1 MNKLT
6 RRLLSLGLSVVTVTG
21 MVSSVFAEDVT
32 APNTAEPTTQLQT
45 TSDMGAQE
53 SVEDVTT
60 STTTEPTTQ
69 LQTMSDMGTQESVED
84 VTNPNT
90 AELTTQLQ
98 TTSDIDDQENEDEA
112 KTKTIS
118 VTLKKRTDNS
128 FLETVN
134 ITVKNNLDAY
144 LKKEAVINALEN
156 ILPQQYVISTKGPYG
171 KHSNVIDCGNDKYSV
186 LLDKSK
192 TVTLYFLKEGDKDFK
207 EQCQVAI
214 PDGLTG
220 EEEIDAIKLNYK
232 INFEFPAGYF
242 GGDIV
247 KNADGTFTKTF
258 KKMHAGEMELT
269 IQFIRYEDNKDLGT
283 VNCWVS
289 NKFEI
294 KNSIVAALDRDKLFP
309 ENHRVKYIKNT
320 ELIEKKDDT
329 HYIVYMYEEVWLNVK
344 VVMDDDSKE
353 PFIQRVPVEKAESDD
368 AKISYIKFFISNL
381 HTNFSSK
388 DMKIEKVDD
397 LNYIMITHD
406 RYSENNK
413 PILTEEHDSDL
424 ETVVLDRN
432 QALNT
437 IVDSLQGQDKSN
449 YESALKKDKD
459 IEFTS
464 SVTTTSLDSTSE
476 KAIYDEASRLGYT
489 TVKAFDITL
498 SMDIEGQQPVI
509 ITETSSKLRFKVVV
523 PEELKKE
530 GRTFYVLRYHDG
542 KVEKLN
548 IDEDGYFSTDKFSVY
563 MLVYEDKKVDSETEN
578 KKEDVTE
585 DKKEDMNTE
594 NKKEDVTEDKKEDVT
609 QDKKEDSNKSTNKLE
624 STKTDSKKT
633 ELKENKSVKTS
644 TRTNS
649 LLFVGVSTLAF
660 TGMAIVSALKKKNK
674 FN

>member
-21 MVSSVFAEDVT
+21 MVSPVFAEDVT
-32 APNTAEPTTQLQT
+32 TPNTAEPTTQLQT

-53 SVEDVTT
+53 SMEDVTT
-60 STTTEPTTQ
+60 PNTAEPTTQ
-69 LQTMSDMGTQESVED
+69 LQTTSNMGAQESVED
-84 VTNPNT
+84 VTTPT
-90 AELTTQLQ
+90 TMQPTTQLQ
-98 TTSDIDDQENEDEA
+98 STSDMDDQENEDEDE
-112 KTKTIS
+112 TKTIS

-128 FLETVN
+128 DLGKVN
-134 ITVKNNLDAY
+134 ITVKNDLDAY
-144 LKKEAVINALEN
+144 SEKTAVINALEN
-156 ILPQQYVISTKGPYG
+156 ILPQQYPEYIISTKGRSY
-171 KHSNVIDCGNDKYSV
+171 KYSNVSNCGNDTYTA

-214 PDGLTG
+214 PEGLTD
-220 EEEIDAIKLNYK
+220 EEEIDAISLNYK
-232 INFEFPAGYF
+232 MNFEFPAGYF
-242 GGDIV
+242 GSNIV
-247 KNADGTFTKTF
+247 KNADGTFTRTF
-258 KKMHAGEMELT
+258 KKIHNDETEMT

-289 NKFEI
+289 NKYEI
-294 KNSIVAALDRDKLFP
+294 NNSIESALVRDNLFP
-309 ENHRVKYIKNT
+309 ENHQPKYIKNN
-320 ELIEKKDDT
+320 LMIKKIDDT
-329 HYIVYMYEEVWLNVK
+329 HYIIYMYEEVWVNVK
-344 VVMDDDSKE
+344 VMMDDDSKE
-353 PFIQRVPVEKAESDD
+353 SFTQSVPVEKAASEDS
-368 AKISYIKFFISNL
+368 KIDTIKNIVYNVHNYLSW
-381 HTNFSSK
+381 K
-388 DMKIEKVDD
+388 DMKVEKVDD
-397 LNYIMITHD
+397 LNYTMIAHD

-413 PILTEEHDSDL
+413 PILTEENDSDL

-437 IVDSLQGQDKSN
+437 IVDSLQGQNKSN
-449 YESALKKDKD
+449 YESALKKGKD

-498 SMDIEGQQPVI
+498 LMDIEGQKPVA

-523 PEELKKE
+523 PEELKKD

-542 KVEKLN
+542 KVEKLS

-563 MLVYEDKKVDSETEN
+563 MLVYEDKKVDSETGN

-585 DKKEDMNTE
+585 DKKEDTNTE
-594 NKKEDVTEDKKEDVT
+594 NKKEDVTEV
-609 QDKKEDSNKSTNKLE
+609 KKEDSKKSTNKLE

-633 ELKENKSVKTS
+633 GSKENKSVKTS

-649 LLFVGVSTLAF
+649 SLFVGVSVLAF
-660 TGMAIVSALKKKNK
+660 TGMAIVSVLKKKNK

>member
-21 MVSSVFAEDVT
+21 MVSPVFAEDVT
-32 APNTAEPTTQLQT
+32 TPNTAEPTTQLQT
-45 TSDMGAQE
+45 TSNMGAQE

-60 STTTEPTTQ
+60 PITTEPTTQ
-69 LQTMSDMGTQESVED
+69 LQTT
-84 VTNPNT
+84 
-90 AELTTQLQ
+90 
-98 TTSDIDDQENEDEA
+98 IDDQENEDEA
-112 KTKTIS
+112 ETKTIS
-118 VTLKKRTDNS
+118 VTLKKRADNS
-128 FLETVN
+128 DLGKVN
-134 ITVKNNLDAY
+134 ITVKNDLVAY
-144 LKKEAVINALEN
+144 DEQTAVINALEN
-156 ILPQQYVISTKGPYG
+156 ILPQQYPEYIISTKGPFNKY
-171 KHSNVIDCGNDKYSV
+171 SNVSNCGNDTYTA

-214 PDGLTG
+214 PEGLTD
-220 EEEIDAIKLNYK
+220 EEEINAISLNYK
-232 INFEFPAGYF
+232 VNFKFPAGYY
-242 GGDIV
+242 GGKIV
-247 KNADGTFTKTF
+247 KNADGTFTYMFEKIHDNET
-258 KKMHAGEMELT
+258 EMT
-269 IQFIRYEDNKDLGT
+269 IKFIRYEDNKDLGT

-294 KNSIVAALDRDKLFP
+294 NNSIVSALDRDKLFP
-309 ENHRVKYIKNT
+309 ENHRMKYIKNT
-320 ELIEKKDDT
+320 EMIEKIDDT
-329 HYIVYMYEEVWLNVK
+329 HYIVYMYEEVWVNVK
-344 VVMDDDSKE
+344 VVMDDDSEE
-353 PFIQRVPVEKAESDD
+353 PFTQRVPVEKAASEDS
-368 AKISYIKFFISNL
+368 KIDTIKNIVYNVHNYLSW
-381 HTNFSSK
+381 K
-388 DMKIEKVDD
+388 DMKVEKVDD
-397 LNYIMITHD
+397 LNYTMIAHD

-413 PILTEEHDSDL
+413 PILTEENDSDL

-449 YESALKKDKD
+449 YESALKKGKD

-464 SVTTTSLDSTSE
+464 SVTTTSLDPTSE

-498 SMDIEGQQPVI
+498 LMDIEGQKPVA

-585 DKKEDMNTE
+585 DKKEDTNTE
-594 NKKEDVTEDKKEDVT
+594 NKKEDVTEDKKV
-609 QDKKEDSNKSTNKLE
+609 DSNKSTNKLE

-633 ELKENKSVKTS
+633 GSKENKSVKTS

-649 LLFVGVSTLAF
+649 SLFVGVSVLAF
-660 TGMAIVSALKKKNK
+660 TGMAIVSVLKKKNK

>member
-21 MVSSVFAEDVT
+21 MVSPVFAEDVT
-32 APNTAEPTTQLQT
+32 TPNTAEPTTQLQT

-53 SVEDVTT
+53 SMEDVTT
-60 STTTEPTTQ
+60 
-69 LQTMSDMGTQESVED
+69 
-84 VTNPNT
+84 PNT
-90 AELTTQLQ
+90 AEPTTQLQ
-98 TTSDIDDQENEDEA
+98 TTSDMGAQENEDEDE
-112 KTKTIS
+112 TKTIS

-128 FLETVN
+128 DLGKVN
-134 ITVKNNLDAY
+134 ITVKNDLDAY
-144 LKKEAVINALEN
+144 SEKTAVINALEN
-156 ILPQQYVISTKGPYG
+156 ILPQQYPEYIISTKGRSY
-171 KHSNVIDCGNDKYSV
+171 KYSNVSNCGNDTYTA

-214 PDGLTG
+214 PEGLTD
-220 EEEIDAIKLNYK
+220 EEEIDAISLNYK
-232 INFEFPAGYF
+232 MNFEFPAGYF
-242 GGDIV
+242 GSNIV
-247 KNADGTFTKTF
+247 KNADGTFTRTF
-258 KKMHAGEMELT
+258 KKIHNDETEMT
-269 IQFIRYEDNKDLGT
+269 IKFIRYEDNKDLGT

-294 KNSIVAALDRDKLFP
+294 NNSIVSALDRDKLFP
-309 ENHRVKYIKNT
+309 ENHRMKYIKNT
-320 ELIEKKDDT
+320 EMIEKIDDT
-329 HYIVYMYEEVWLNVK
+329 HYIVYMYEEVWVNVK

-353 PFIQRVPVEKAESDD
+353 PFTQRVPVEKAASEDS
-368 AKISYIKFFISNL
+368 KIDTIKNIVYNVHNYLSW
-381 HTNFSSK
+381 K
-388 DMKIEKVDD
+388 DMKVEKVDD
-397 LNYIMITHD
+397 LNYTMIAHD

-413 PILTEEHDSDL
+413 PILTEENDSDL

-449 YESALKKDKD
+449 YESALKKGKD

-464 SVTTTSLDSTSE
+464 SVTTTSLDPISE

-498 SMDIEGQQPVI
+498 LMDIEGQKPVT

-563 MLVYEDKKVDSETEN
+563 MLVYEDKKVDSEAEN

-585 DKKEDMNTE
+585 DKKEDTNTE
-594 NKKEDVTEDKKEDVT
+594 NKKEDVTVV
-609 QDKKEDSNKSTNKLE
+609 KKEDSNKSTNKLE

-633 ELKENKSVKTS
+633 GSKENKSVKTS

-649 LLFVGVSTLAF
+649 SLFVGVSVLAF
-660 TGMAIVSALKKKNK
+660 TGMAIVSVLKKKNK

>member
-21 MVSSVFAEDVT
+21 MVSPVFAEDVT
-32 APNTAEPTTQLQT
+32 TPNTAEPTTQLQT
-45 TSDMGAQE
+45 TSNMGAQE

-60 STTTEPTTQ
+60 PTTMQPTTQ
-69 LQTMSDMGTQESVED
+69 LQSTSDM
-84 VTNPNT
+84 
-90 AELTTQLQ
+90 
-98 TTSDIDDQENEDEA
+98 DDQENEDEDE
-112 KTKTIS
+112 TKTIS

-128 FLETVN
+128 DLGKVN
-134 ITVKNNLDAY
+134 ITVKNDLDAY
-144 LKKEAVINALEN
+144 SEKTAVINALEN
-156 ILPQQYVISTKGPYG
+156 ILPQQYPEYIISTKGRSY
-171 KHSNVIDCGNDKYSV
+171 KYSNVSNCGNDTYTA

-214 PDGLTG
+214 PEGLTD
-220 EEEIDAIKLNYK
+220 EEEIDAISLNYK
-232 INFEFPAGYF
+232 MNFEFPAGYF
-242 GGDIV
+242 GSNIV
-247 KNADGTFTKTF
+247 KNADGTFTRTF
-258 KKMHAGEMELT
+258 KKIHNDETEMTVQL
-269 IQFIRYEDNKDLGT
+269 IRYEDKKDLGT
-283 VNCWVS
+283 VNCHV
-289 NKFEI
+289 NNFMYI
-294 KNSIVAALDRDKLFP
+294 NNGIVDALVKEKLIP
-309 ENHRVKYIKNT
+309 ENYSFKNIKG
-320 ELIEKKDDT
+320 EEVIEKIDDT
-329 HYIVYMYEEVWLNVK
+329 HYKVYLCEELWVEVK
-344 VVMDDDSKE
+344 VVMDDDWRK
-353 PFIQRVPVEKAESDD
+353 PFIKAVQVEKAASEDSKIKTIKNEIFYSHPYICLKD
-368 AKISYIKFFISNL
+368 AKIE
-381 HTNFSSK
+381 
-388 DMKIEKVDD
+388 KIDD
-397 LNYIMITHD
+397 LNYTMHTHSI
-406 RYSENNK
+406 YSENNK
-413 PILTEEHDSDL
+413 PILKEENDSDL

-449 YESALKKDKD
+449 YESALKKGKD

-464 SVTTTSLDSTSE
+464 SVTTTSLDPTSE

-498 SMDIEGQQPVI
+498 LMDIEGQKPVA

-585 DKKEDMNTE
+585 DKKEDTNTE
-594 NKKEDVTEDKKEDVT
+594 NKKEDVTEV
-609 QDKKEDSNKSTNKLE
+609 KKEDSNKSTNKLE

-633 ELKENKSVKTS
+633 GSKENKSVKTS
-644 TRTNS
+644 TRTNGS
-649 LLFVGVSTLAF
+649 LFVGVSVLAF
-660 TGMAIVSALKKKNK
+660 TGMAIVSVLKKKNK

>member
-21 MVSSVFAEDVT
+21 MVSPVFAEDVT
-32 APNTAEPTTQLQT
+32 APNTAELTTQLQTTSDMDVQENVEDVTTPNTTEPTTQLQT
-45 TSDMGAQE
+45 TSDMGAQKN
-53 SVEDVTT
+53 
-60 STTTEPTTQ
+60 
-69 LQTMSDMGTQESVED
+69 VED
-84 VTNPNT
+84 VTNPT
-90 AELTTQLQ
+90 TMEPTTQLQ

-118 VTLKKRTDNS
+118 VTLKKRTDKS
-128 FLETVN
+128 DLGTVN
-134 ITVKNNLDAY
+134 VTVKNNLDAY
-144 LKKEAVINALEN
+144 MEKEAIINALEN
-156 ILPQQYVISTKGPYG
+156 ILPQQYPEYIISTRGINDS
-171 KHSNVIDCGNDKYSV
+171 KHSNVFNEGNDTYTAF
-186 LLDKSK
+186 LDKSK

-207 EQCQVAI
+207 EQCQVTISAE
-214 PDGLTG
+214 LTD
-220 EEEIDAIKLNYK
+220 EEEIYAVYSNHE
-232 INFEFPAGYF
+232 INFEYPSGYYL
-242 GGDIV
+242 GLQNLV
-247 KNADGTFTKTF
+247 KNADGTFTIMF
-258 KKMHAGEMELT
+258 KRNHYNETEMT

-289 NKFEI
+289 NKYEI
-294 KNSIVAALDRDKLFP
+294 NNSIESALVRDNLFP
-309 ENHRVKYIKNT
+309 ENHQPKYIKNN
-320 ELIEKKDDT
+320 LMIKKIDDT
-329 HYIVYMYEEVWLNVK
+329 HYIIYMYEEVWVNVK

-353 PFIQRVPVEKAESDD
+353 SFTQRVPVEKAASEDS
-368 AKISYIKFFISNL
+368 KIDTIKNIVYNVHNYLSW
-381 HTNFSSK
+381 K
-388 DMKIEKVDD
+388 DMKVEKVDD
-397 LNYIMITHD
+397 LNYTMIAHD

-413 PILTEEHDSDL
+413 PILTEENDSDL

-437 IVDSLQGQDKSN
+437 IVDSLQGQNKSN
-449 YESALKKDKD
+449 YESALKKGKD

-464 SVTTTSLDSTSE
+464 SVTTTSLDPTSE

-498 SMDIEGQQPVI
+498 LMDIEGQKPVA

-523 PEELKKE
+523 PEELKKD

-585 DKKEDMNTE
+585 GKKEDTNTE
-594 NKKEDVTEDKKEDVT
+594 NKKEDVTEV
-609 QDKKEDSNKSTNKLE
+609 KKEDSNKSTNKLE

-633 ELKENKSVKTS
+633 GSKENKSVKTS

-649 LLFVGVSTLAF
+649 SLFVGVSVLAF
-660 TGMAIVSALKKKNK
+660 TGMAIVSVLKKKNK

>member
-21 MVSSVFAEDVT
+21 MVSPVFAEDVT

-45 TSDMGAQE
+45 TSGMGAQE

-60 STTTEPTTQ
+60 STTMQPTTQLQTTSDMSTQESVEDVTTPNTTEPTTQ
-69 LQTMSDMGTQESVED
+69 LQTTSDM
-84 VTNPNT
+84 
-90 AELTTQLQ
+90 
-98 TTSDIDDQENEDEA
+98 DDQENEDEA
-112 KTKTIS
+112 ETKTIS

-128 FLETVN
+128 DLGNVTV
-134 ITVKNNLDAY
+134 TVENALDAY
-144 LKKEAVINALEN
+144 AEQTAVINALEN
-156 ILPQQYVISTKGPYG
+156 ILPQQYPEYIISTKGPLNKY
-171 KHSNVIDCGNDKYSV
+171 SNVSNCGNDTYTA

-207 EQCQVAI
+207 EQCQVTI
-214 PDGLTG
+214 PEGLTD
-220 EEEIDAIKLNYK
+220 EEENYAISLNYK
-232 INFEFPAGYF
+232 VNFEFPAGYT
-242 GGDIV
+242 GGHIV

-258 KKMHAGEMELT
+258 EKMHANETELT
-269 IQFIRYEDNKDLGT
+269 IKFIRYEDNKDLGT

-289 NKFEI
+289 NKYEI
-294 KNSIVAALDRDKLFP
+294 NNSIESALVRDNLFP
-309 ENHRVKYIKNT
+309 ENHQPKYIKNN
-320 ELIEKKDDT
+320 LMIKKIDDT
-329 HYIVYMYEEVWLNVK
+329 HYIVYMYEEVWVNVK
-344 VVMDDDSKE
+344 VEMDDDSKE
-353 PFIQRVPVEKAESDD
+353 SFTQSVPVEKAASEDS
-368 AKISYIKFFISNL
+368 KIDTIKNIVYNVHNYLSW
-381 HTNFSSK
+381 K
-388 DMKIEKVDD
+388 DMKVEKVDD
-397 LNYIMITHD
+397 LNYTMIAHD

-413 PILTEEHDSDL
+413 PILTEENDSDL

-437 IVDSLQGQDKSN
+437 IVDSLQGQNKSN
-449 YESALKKDKD
+449 YESALKKGKD

-464 SVTTTSLDSTSE
+464 SVTTTSLDPTSE

-498 SMDIEGQQPVI
+498 LMDIEGQKPVA

-523 PEELKKE
+523 PEELKKD

-542 KVEKLN
+542 KVEKLS

-563 MLVYEDKKVDSETEN
+563 MLVYEDKKVDSETGN

-585 DKKEDMNTE
+585 DKKEDTNTE
-594 NKKEDVTEDKKEDVT
+594 NKKEDVTEV
-609 QDKKEDSNKSTNKLE
+609 KKEDSNKSTNKLE

-633 ELKENKSVKTS
+633 GSKENKSVKTS

-649 LLFVGVSTLAF
+649 SLFVGVSVLAF
-660 TGMAIVSALKKKNK
+660 TGMAIVSVLKKKNK

>member
-21 MVSSVFAEDVT
+21 MVSPVFAEDVT
-32 APNTAEPTTQLQT
+32 TPNTVEPTTQLQT
-45 TSDMGAQE
+45 TSDMDVQE
-53 SVEDVTT
+53 NVEDVTT
-60 STTTEPTTQ
+60 PNTTEPTTQ
-69 LQTMSDMGTQESVED
+69 LQTMSDMGAQKNVED
-84 VTNPNT
+84 VTNPT
-90 AELTTQLQ
+90 TMEPTTQLQ

-118 VTLKKRTDNS
+118 VTLKKRTDKS
-128 FLETVN
+128 DLGTVN
-134 ITVKNNLDAY
+134 VTVKNNLDAY
-144 LKKEAVINALEN
+144 MEKEAIINALEN
-156 ILPQQYVISTKGPYG
+156 ILPQQYPEYIISTRGINDG
-171 KHSNVIDCGNDKYSV
+171 KHSNVFNEGNDTYTV
-186 LLDKSK
+186 FLDKSK

-207 EQCQVAI
+207 EQCQVTISAE
-214 PDGLTG
+214 LTD
-220 EEEIDAIKLNYK
+220 EEEIYAVYSNHE
-232 INFEFPAGYF
+232 INFEYPSGYYL
-242 GGDIV
+242 GLQNLV
-247 KNADGTFTKTF
+247 KNADGTFTIMF
-258 KKMHAGEMELT
+258 KKNHYDETEMT

-289 NKFEI
+289 NKYEI
-294 KNSIVAALDRDKLFP
+294 NNSIVSALVRDKLFP
-309 ENHRVKYIKNT
+309 ENHRMKYIKNT
-320 ELIEKKDDT
+320 EMIEKKDDT
-329 HYIVYMYEEVWLNVK
+329 HYIIYMYEEVWVNVK
-344 VVMDDDSKE
+344 VVMDDDSEE
-353 PFIQRVPVEKAESDD
+353 PFTQRVPVEKAASEES
-368 AKISYIKFFISNL
+368 KINTIKNIVYNVHHNL
-381 HTNFSSK
+381 STK
-388 DMKIEKVDD
+388 DMKVEKVDD
-397 LNYIMITHD
+397 LNYTMIAHD
-406 RYSENNK
+406 TYSKNNK
-413 PILTEEHDSDL
+413 PILTEENDSDL

-437 IVDSLQGQDKSN
+437 MVDSLQGQDKSN
-449 YESALKKDKD
+449 YESALKKGKD

-464 SVTTTSLDSTSE
+464 SVTTTSLDPISE

-498 SMDIEGQQPVI
+498 LMDIEGQQPVI

-585 DKKEDMNTE
+585 DKKED
-594 NKKEDVTEDKKEDVT
+594 VTE
-609 QDKKEDSNKSTNKLE
+609 DKKEDSNKSTNKLE

-649 LLFVGVSTLAF
+649 SLFVGVSTLAF